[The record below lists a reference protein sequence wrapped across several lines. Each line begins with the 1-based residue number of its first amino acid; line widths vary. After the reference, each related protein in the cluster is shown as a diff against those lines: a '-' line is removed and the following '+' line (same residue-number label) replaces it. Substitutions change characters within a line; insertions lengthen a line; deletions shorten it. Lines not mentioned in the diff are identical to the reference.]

1 MYSLAQVW
9 ALPAALLVIANLSAT
24 WYKLVSERVP
34 EPYLIRRALRQ
45 PLPPRPGRKGLSS
58 SPQVKDEE
66 TPTSLLDAHTALN
79 TSLFPPL
86 FFFSGLYYTDVLST
100 LVVLAAYYT
109 YLSQRGSTNY
119 LVSGWLTINVGVI
132 ALLFRQTNIFWVAVF
147 PAGLTVV
154 DTLKRYNEILDT
166 SVEDAGPKHYFA
178 LLLYLPRN
186 VLLLRPV
193 AVVKAIIPYVVLL
206 VLFAGFVLWNGGV
219 VLGDK
224 SAHVATIHLPQMLY
238 IWPYLVFFSLPLTLP
253 SLLQPI
259 LAVLPKQFRSLI
271 ETNLTGPFTPTAPS
285 IIAAT
290 LFNGFAFVAVHFNTI
305 VHPYT
310 LADNRHYVFY
320 VFRILLRYPAVRY
333 IAIPVYYICA
343 LLTIRTLGASP
354 PAYVGSTKRTPKK
367 QQRVDSVKS
376 DSVQISFVIVW
387 TAATTLSVITAPL
400 VEPRYFI
407 IPWVLWRLHVPAS
420 KSKATTSQLAL
431 ETVWL
436 LAVNVGV
443 GYMFLNK
450 GFEWP
455 NEPGK
460 VQRFLW

>member
-1 MYSLAQVW
+1 MSYQ
-9 ALPAALLVIANLSAT
+9 
-24 WYKLVSERVP
+24 
-34 EPYLIRRALRQ
+34 IRRALRQ
-45 PLPPRPGRKGLSS
+45 PRPPRPGRKEPSM
-58 SPQVKDEE
+58 SPQAKKEE
-66 TPTSLLDAHTALN
+66 TRTSFLDAHAALN

-100 LVVLAAYYT
+100 LVVLAAYFT

-119 LVSGWLTINVGVI
+119 LISSWLTINVGVI

-147 PAGLTVV
+147 PAGLAIF
-154 DTLKRYNEILDT
+154 DTLKRYNEILDA
-166 SVEDAGPKHYFA
+166 SVDDAGPKHYFA

-193 AVVKAIIPYVVLL
+193 TVLKAIFPYIVLL
-206 VLFAGFVLWNGGV
+206 IFFAGFVLWNGGV

-238 IWPYLVFFSLPLTLP
+238 IWPYFVFFSLPLTFP
-253 SLLQPI
+253 SLLQPV
-259 LAVLPKQFRSLI
+259 LAVLPKQPRSLI
-271 ETNLTGPFTPTAPS
+271 ETNLTGPSTPTAPS
-285 IIAAT
+285 FITAV
-290 LFNGFAFVAVHFNTI
+290 LFNAFAFVAVHFNTI

-320 VFRILLRYPAVRY
+320 VFRILLRHPIVRY
-333 IAIPVYYICA
+333 LAIPVYYICA
-343 LLTIRTLGASP
+343 VLTIRTLGASP
-354 PAYVGSTKRTPKK
+354 SADVTHAKTMRTK
-367 QQRVDSVKS
+367 QQRVDSIKS
-376 DSVQISFVIVW
+376 NSVQISFVIVW
-387 TAATTLSVITAPL
+387 TATTALSLITAPL

-407 IPWVLWRLHVPAS
+407 IPWVIWRLHVPAT
-420 KSKATTSQLAL
+420 KSRATTLQLVL

-436 LAVNVGV
+436 LAVNIGV